1 MKKLDDAVRLMDE
14 HGLGGLIVYSNG
26 TVNILRASYLQ
37 YFAGFAPMGPNNAA
51 VISSTGEV
59 ALIVEPAWDARRAQR
74 LSWIGDV
81 RGTDDFR
88 NALGT
93 AIRSL
98 EITGTVGL
106 AGGAEMPH
114 RIYEALYKEVQV
126 RPADEIIDAIA
137 RTKSPEELALVKKVA
152 SIADAGFEAFR
163 LFSRV
168 GVREYE
174 LVAEMEYAMRC
185 AGADDNFILMSS
197 GPHNIAMRN
206 PTGRRLAAGDIVI
219 GEITPVRE
227 GQFIQLCRTVV
238 IGEPSPVL
246 VERYDLLIR
255 AWLAA
260 VGQVKANEPASI
272 IASTIDGILSE
283 AGYARYC
290 QPPYMRTRGHGF
302 GVGSVAPGATLDR
315 ETKLPLLEN
324 QVVVVHPNQYLPETG
339 YLACGETYL
348 VGTAGAERLSHT
360 ETRLYVNE
368 A

>member
-1 MKKLDDAVRLMDE
+1 MKKLDEAVRLMAE
-14 HGLGGLIVYSNG
+14 QGLGGLIVYSNG

-37 YFAGFAPMGPNNAA
+37 YFAGFALMGPNNAA
-51 VISSTGEV
+51 VVSPTGEV
-59 ALIVEPAWDARRAQR
+59 VLVVEPAWDARRAMR
-74 LSWIGDV
+74 RSWIGDV
-81 RGTDDFR
+81 RATNDFPE
-88 NALGT
+88 ALRT
-93 AIRSL
+93 VIQSL
-98 EITGTVGL
+98 GIDGTVGL
-106 AGGAEMPH
+106 VGGSEMPH
-114 RIYEALYKEVQV
+114 WVYELLYKQVQV
-126 RPADEIIDAIA
+126 RPADDIIDTIA
-137 RTKSPEELALVKKVA
+137 RTKSPEELALARKVA
-152 SIADAGFEAFR
+152 AIADIGFEALHR
-163 LFSRV
+163 FSRV

-197 GPHNIAMRN
+197 GSHNTALRN
-206 PTGRRLAAGDIVI
+206 PTDRRLTPGDIVI
-219 GEITPVRE
+219 GEITPVCQ

-246 VERYDLLIR
+246 VEKYDLLIE

-260 VGQVKANEPASI
+260 VGRVKAHEPASI
-272 IASTIDGILSE
+272 IASTIDGILSG

-302 GVGSVAPGATLDR
+302 GIGSVAPGATLDR
-315 ETKLPLLEN
+315 ETTSPLLEN

-348 VGTAGAERLSHT
+348 VGASGAERLSRT
-360 ETRLYVNE
+360 ETKLYVNE